1 LLTELKNQTKFILYS
16 SYLQPFIMIC
26 LGIEGTAH
34 SIGIGIVKDKGDKC
48 EVISNLIKSYRPEKG
63 GIHPREAANHHA
75 ENIADLIKDSLEK
88 AQINCKEID
97 LISFS
102 KGPGLGPCL
111 RTAATAA
118 RALSLS
124 LKKPIIGV
132 NHCIAHIEIGRG
144 TLNDCV
150 DPVLLYTSGANTQV
164 IAFAEGKY
172 RVFGETLDIGIGN
185 CLDKFGRGVG
195 LGFPS
200 GPIIEKLAS
209 LGKKYLELPYSIK
222 GMDIAFSGL
231 LTAAEYFYSNGER
244 LEDIC
249 YSIQETTFAALTEV
263 TERAI
268 AHTEKNEVLLGG
280 GVAANLRLRNMVQK
294 MAEDRGA
301 SFFVPSK
308 NLCIDNGAMI
318 AWLGVLMYNSGI
330 RMKVEDSFID
340 QSYRTDMVEVSWRE

>member
-1 LLTELKNQTKFILYS
+1 
-16 SYLQPFIMIC
+16 MIC

-34 SIGIGIVKDKGDKC
+34 SIGVGVIRSDKEKC
-48 EVISNLIKSYRPEKG
+48 KVLSNVFKIYISEKG

-75 ENIADLIKDSLEK
+75 VHIADIIKESVKK
-88 AQINCKEID
+88 ADIDFADVD

-124 LKKPIIGV
+124 LNKPIMGV
-132 NHCIAHIEIGRG
+132 NHCVAHLEIGRG
-144 TLNDCV
+144 TLDYCK

-164 IAFAEGKY
+164 IAFAEGRY

-185 CLDKFGRGVG
+185 CLDKFGRTVG
-195 LGFPS
+195 LEFPS
-200 GPIIEKLAS
+200 GPKIEKLAS
-209 LGKKYLELPYSIK
+209 NGKKYLELPYSIK

-231 LTAAEYFYSNGER
+231 LTAAEQYYNNSEK

-263 TERAI
+263 TERAM
-268 AHTEKNEVLLGG
+268 AHTEKDEVLLGG
-280 GVAANLRLRNMVQK
+280 GVAANKRLRDMVQT
-294 MAEDRGA
+294 MASERGA
-301 SFFVPSK
+301 SFYVPSK
-308 NLCIDNGAMI
+308 DLCIDNGAMI

-330 RMKVEDSFID
+330 RMKVEDSLID
-340 QSYRTDMVEVSWRE
+340 QRFRTDMVDVTWRD

>member
-1 LLTELKNQTKFILYS
+1 
-16 SYLQPFIMIC
+16 MIC

-34 SIGIGIVKDKGDKC
+34 SIGVGIVEDKVDNCK
-48 EVISNLIKSYRPEKG
+48 ILSNMIKIYRPEKG

-75 ENIADLIKDSLEK
+75 LYLADLIKESVNK
-88 AQINCKEID
+88 AQIDFSDID

-132 NHCIAHIEIGRG
+132 NHCVAHLEIGRG
-144 TLNDCV
+144 TLKNCI

-164 IAFAEGKY
+164 IAFAEGRY

-185 CLDKFGRGVG
+185 CLDKFGRTIG
-195 LGFPS
+195 LEFPC
-200 GPIIEKLAS
+200 GPKIEELAKK
-209 LGKKYLELPYSIK
+209 GKKYLELPYSIK

-231 LTAAEYFYSNGER
+231 LTVAEQYYKNNEN

-263 TERAI
+263 TERAM
-268 AHTEKNEVLLGG
+268 AHTEKDEVLLGG
-280 GVAANLRLRNMVQK
+280 GVAANKRLRSMVQT
-294 MAEDRGA
+294 MANERSA

-308 NLCIDNGAMI
+308 DLCIDNGTMI
-318 AWLGVLMYNSGI
+318 AWLGVIMYNSGI
-330 RMKVEDSFID
+330 RMEIEKSYID
-340 QSYRTDMVEVSWRE
+340 QRFRTDMVDVTWRD